1 VAFPDLRFAMADF
14 SWDFESARK
23 LEKHRLSGKL
33 ARRTPARA
41 RKAGRKAK
49 GHMSDIAKSAGGG
62 GPVRRLYGWLTAH
75 ASGPHAWWTLGVI
88 AFAEASFFPIP
99 PDVMLLPMMLANR
112 KRAFAVAAWCTLWS
126 VTGGMLGYA
135 IGALFWKT
143 FGLWLIGALHIPL
156 SEVEALRAKYAAH
169 AYLIV
174 VQGLTPVPY
183 KLVTISAGLANVP
196 FAAFMLYSAITRS
209 LRFIVLEGVLVHL
222 FGDKAREILERYLE
236 VALVVF
242 LVLVVLGFVLLRYL

>member
-1 VAFPDLRFAMADF
+1 MSEGV
-14 SWDFESARK
+14 EI
-23 LEKHRLSGKL
+23 E
-33 ARRTPARA
+33 ARR
-41 RKAGRKAK
+41 
-49 GHMSDIAKSAGGG
+49 
-62 GPVRRLYGWLTAH
+62 GPLRRLYGWMMDNAR
-75 ASGPHAWWTLGVI
+75 GPHAWAALAAF

-99 PDVMLLPMMLANR
+99 PDVMLLPMMLAHR
-112 KRAFAVAAWCTLWS
+112 KRALAVAAWCTFWS
-126 VTGGMLGYA
+126 VMGGMLGYA

-183 KLVTISAGLANVP
+183 KLVTISAGLASVP

-209 LRFIVLEGVLVHL
+209 LRFIVLEGVLVYL
-222 FGDKAREILERYLE
+222 FGDRARLFLERYME
-236 VALVVF
+236 AVLVVF
-242 LVLVVLGFVLLRYL
+242 LVLVVLGFVVLRYV